1 MHDYAAVLVPLAA
14 VWIFGVL
21 TPGPNFFATMHMAA
35 RYGRGAALATV
46 AGIGVGTA
54 FWALAGFLGI
64 KALFT
69 AVPVA
74 ALAIKLVGAAYLVWM
89 GYKMWQSAA
98 QAADTEIVAAGRAFR
113 FGLLTNLANAKTAAF
128 AASLFAV
135 ALPPDAS
142 WALVSAAFF
151 TIVGM
156 SVLWYGLCGVVG
168 SRGAVMTA
176 YRRAQKW
183 LMRVAGTVFV
193 GFGLKLALDR

>member
-1 MHDYAAVLVPLAA
+1 MHDFAAVLLPLAA
-14 VWIFGVL
+14 IWIFGVL

-35 RYGRGAALATV
+35 RHGRQAALLTV
-46 AGIGVGTA
+46 AGIGAGTA

-69 AVPVA
+69 AVPIA

-89 GYKMWQSAA
+89 GWKMWQSATRPVDMEMIA
-98 QAADTEIVAAGRAFR
+98 PARAFR

-142 WALVSAAFF
+142 WALTTAAFV

-156 SVLWYGLCGVVG
+156 ATTWYGLCAIVG
-168 SRGAVMTA
+168 SRGAVMAT
-176 YRRAQKW
+176 YRKAQKW

-193 GFGLKLALDR
+193 GFGVKLAMER